1 MITIENS
8 RTNPLTGLGIL
19 KDLESFNINDI
30 DEAIKELEDNIGKS
44 YFGKGWEEKLQV
56 LYSLKK
62 FAETKRLTTEI
73 NKLKEQ
79 LVERLTVLH
88 GKHKAW
94 ATIDNRMSV
103 LHAEGKGKAFVRD
116 GLIIELERFEKGISA
131 FDLVNTD
138 DIHALSSEI
147 GIDPDTLYRGVA
159 EIIAKRQI
167 LSVDEGLKK

>member
-30 DEAIKELEDNIGKS
+30 DEAIQELEDNIGKS

-62 FAETKRLTTEI
+62 FAEKKRLATEI
-73 NKLKEQ
+73 FRLKEQ
-79 LVERLTVLH
+79 LVERLTAIH

-94 ATIDNRMSV
+94 ADVANLV
-103 LHAEGKGKAFVRD
+103 NELQAEDKGREFVRD
-116 GLIIELERFEKGISA
+116 GLKIELERLENGLTA
-131 FDLVNTD
+131 FDLINAD

-159 EIIAKRQI
+159 EIIAKRKSEVI
-167 LSVDEGLKK
+167 E

>member
-30 DEAIKELEDNIGKS
+30 DEAIQELEDKIGKP
-44 YFGKGWEEKLQV
+44 YFGNGWEEKLQV

-62 FAETKRLTTEI
+62 FAEKKRLATEI
-73 NKLKEQ
+73 FRLKEQ
-79 LVERLTVLH
+79 LVERLTAMH

-94 ATIDNRMSV
+94 ADVANLVNS
-103 LHAEGKGKAFVRD
+103 LQAEGKGREFVRD
-116 GLIIELERFEKGISA
+116 GLMIEIERLENCLTA
-131 FDLVNTD
+131 FDLLSAD

-159 EIIAKRQI
+159 EIIAKRKSEVI
-167 LSVDEGLKK
+167 E

>member
-8 RTNPLTGLGIL
+8 RTNPLTGLVIL

-30 DEAIKELEDNIGKS
+30 DEAIQELEDKIGKP
-44 YFGKGWEEKLQV
+44 YFGNGCEEKLQV

-62 FAETKRLTTEI
+62 FAEKKRLATEI
-73 NKLKEQ
+73 FRLKEQ
-79 LVERLTVLH
+79 LVERLTAIH

-94 ATIDNRMSV
+94 ADVANLV
-103 LHAEGKGKAFVRD
+103 NELQAEDKGREFVRD
-116 GLIIELERFEKGISA
+116 GLKIELERLENGLTA
-131 FDLVNTD
+131 FDLINAD

-159 EIIAKRQI
+159 EIIATRKSEVI
-167 LSVDEGLKK
+167 E

>member
-8 RTNPLTGLGIL
+8 RTNPITGIGIL

-30 DEAIKELEDNIGKS
+30 DEAIQELEDNIGKS
-44 YFGKGWEEKLQV
+44 YFGNGWEEKLQV

-62 FAETKRLTTEI
+62 FAEKKRLATEI
-73 NKLKEQ
+73 FRLKEQ
-79 LVERLTVLH
+79 LVERLTAIH

-94 ATIDNRMSV
+94 ADVANLV
-103 LHAEGKGKAFVRD
+103 NELQAEGKGREFVRD
-116 GLIIELERFEKGISA
+116 GLKIELERLENGLTA
-131 FDLVNTD
+131 FDLINAD

-159 EIIAKRQI
+159 EIIAKRKSEVI
-167 LSVDEGLKK
+167 E

>member
-30 DEAIKELEDNIGKS
+30 DEAIQELEDNIGKS

-62 FAETKRLTTEI
+62 FAEKKQLAKEI
-73 NKLKEQ
+73 YTLKEQ
-79 LVERLTVLH
+79 LVERLTAIH

-94 ATIDNRMSV
+94 ADVANLV
-103 LHAEGKGKAFVRD
+103 NELQAEGKGREFVRD
-116 GLIIELERFEKGISA
+116 GLKIELERLENGLTA
-131 FDLVNTD
+131 FDLINAD

-159 EIIAKRQI
+159 EIIAKRKSEVI
-167 LSVDEGLKK
+167 E

>member
-30 DEAIKELEDNIGKS
+30 DEAIQELEDKIGKP
-44 YFGKGWEEKLQV
+44 YFGNGWEEKLQV

-62 FAETKRLTTEI
+62 FAEKKRLATEI
-73 NKLKEQ
+73 FRLKEQ
-79 LVERLTVLH
+79 LVERLTAMH

-94 ATIDNRMSV
+94 ADVANLV
-103 LHAEGKGKAFVRD
+103 NELQAEGKGREFVRD
-116 GLIIELERFEKGISA
+116 GLTIELERLENGLTA
-131 FDLVNTD
+131 FDLLSAD
-138 DIHALSSEI
+138 DIHALSSVI

-159 EIIAKRQI
+159 EIIAKRK
-167 LSVDEGLKK
+167 SEGN

>member
-8 RTNPLTGLGIL
+8 RTNPITGLGIL

-56 LYSLKK
+56 LYLLKK
-62 FAETKRLTTEI
+62 FAEKKRLATEI
-73 NKLKEQ
+73 FRLKEQ
-79 LVERLTVLH
+79 LVERLTAMH

-94 ATIDNRMSV
+94 ADVANLVNS
-103 LHAEGKGKAFVRD
+103 LQAEGKGREFVRD
-116 GLIIELERFEKGISA
+116 GLMIEIERLENCLTA
-131 FDLVNTD
+131 FDLLSAD

-159 EIIAKRQI
+159 EILAKRKSEVI
-167 LSVDEGLKK
+167 E

>member
-1 MITIENS
+1 MITIENN

-30 DEAIKELEDNIGKS
+30 DEAIQELEDNIGKS

-62 FAETKRLTTEI
+62 FAEKKRLATEI
-73 NKLKEQ
+73 FRLKEQ
-79 LVERLTVLH
+79 LVERLTAIH

-94 ATIDNRMSV
+94 ADVANLV
-103 LHAEGKGKAFVRD
+103 NELQAEDKGREFVRD
-116 GLIIELERFEKGISA
+116 GLKIELERLENGLTA
-131 FDLVNTD
+131 FDLINAD

-159 EIIAKRQI
+159 EIIAKRKSEVI
-167 LSVDEGLKK
+167 E

>member
-56 LYSLKK
+56 LYLLKK
-62 FAETKRLTTEI
+62 FAEKKRLATEI
-73 NKLKEQ
+73 FRLKEQ
-79 LVERLTVLH
+79 LVERLTAMH

-94 ATIDNRMSV
+94 ADVANLV
-103 LHAEGKGKAFVRD
+103 NELQAEGKGREFVRD
-116 GLIIELERFEKGISA
+116 GLMIELERLENGLTA
-131 FDLVNTD
+131 FDLLSAD

-159 EIIAKRQI
+159 EIIATRKSEVI
-167 LSVDEGLKK
+167 E

>member
-30 DEAIKELEDNIGKS
+30 DEAIQELEDKIGKS
-44 YFGKGWEEKLQV
+44 YFGDIPKEKLQV

-62 FAETKRLTTEI
+62 FAEKKRLAKEI
-73 NKLKEQ
+73 YTLKEQ

-88 GKHKAW
+88 GKRKAW
-94 ATIDNRMSV
+94 VDVANLVND
-103 LHAEGKGKAFVRD
+103 LQAEGKGREFVRD
-116 GLIIELERFEKGISA
+116 GLMIEIERLENGLTA
-131 FDLVNTD
+131 FDLLSSD
-138 DIHALSSEI
+138 DIHTLSSEI

-159 EIIAKRQI
+159 EIIATRKSEVI
-167 LSVDEGLKK
+167 E

>member
-8 RTNPLTGLGIL
+8 RTNPITGLGIL

-30 DEAIKELEDNIGKS
+30 DEAIQELEDNIGKS
-44 YFGKGWEEKLQV
+44 YFGNGWEEKLQV

-62 FAETKRLTTEI
+62 FAEKKRLATEI
-73 NKLKEQ
+73 FRLKEQ
-79 LVERLTVLH
+79 LVERLTAMN

-94 ATIDNRMSV
+94 ADVANLV
-103 LHAEGKGKAFVRD
+103 NELQAEGKGREFVRD
-116 GLIIELERFEKGISA
+116 GLMIELERLENGLTA
-131 FDLVNTD
+131 FDLLSAD

-159 EIIAKRQI
+159 EIIAKRKSEVI
-167 LSVDEGLKK
+167 E

>member
-62 FAETKRLTTEI
+62 FAEKKRLAKEI
-73 NKLKEQ
+73 YTLKEK

-94 ATIDNRMSV
+94 STVANLLNS
-103 LHAEGKGKAFVRD
+103 LQAEGNGREFVRD
-116 GLIIELERFEKGISA
+116 GLKIEIERLEKGLTA
-131 FDLVNTD
+131 FDLISAD
-138 DIHALSSEI
+138 DIHALSSKI
-147 GIDPDTLYRGVA
+147 GIEQDTLYRGVA
-159 EIIAKRQI
+159 EITATRKSEVI
-167 LSVDEGLKK
+167 E

>member
-30 DEAIKELEDNIGKS
+30 DEAIQELEDNIGKS

-62 FAETKRLTTEI
+62 VAEKKRLATEI
-73 NKLKEQ
+73 FRLKEQ
-79 LVERLTVLH
+79 LVERLTAIH

-94 ATIDNRMSV
+94 ADVANLV
-103 LHAEGKGKAFVRD
+103 NELQAEDKGREFVRD
-116 GLIIELERFEKGISA
+116 GLKIELERLENGLTA
-131 FDLVNTD
+131 FDLINAD

-159 EIIAKRQI
+159 EIIAKRKSEVI
-167 LSVDEGLKK
+167 E

>member
-30 DEAIKELEDNIGKS
+30 DEAIQELEDNIGKS

-62 FAETKRLTTEI
+62 FAEKKQLAKEI
-73 NKLKEQ
+73 YTLKEQ
-79 LVERLTVLH
+79 LVERLTALH
-88 GKHKAW
+88 GKHEAW
-94 ATIDNRMSV
+94 ADVANLV
-103 LHAEGKGKAFVRD
+103 NDLQAEGKGREFVRD
-116 GLIIELERFEKGISA
+116 GLKIELERLENGLTA
-131 FDLVNTD
+131 FDLLSAD

-159 EIIAKRQI
+159 EIIATRKSEVI
-167 LSVDEGLKK
+167 E

>member
-30 DEAIKELEDNIGKS
+30 DEAIQELEDNIGKS

-62 FAETKRLTTEI
+62 FAEKKRLATEI
-73 NKLKEQ
+73 FRLKEQ
-79 LVERLTVLH
+79 LVERFTAIH

-94 ATIDNRMSV
+94 ADVANLV
-103 LHAEGKGKAFVRD
+103 NDLQAEEKGREFVRD
-116 GLIIELERFEKGISA
+116 GLKIELGRLENGLTV
-131 FDLVNTD
+131 FDLINAD

-159 EIIAKRQI
+159 EIIAKRKSEVI
-167 LSVDEGLKK
+167 E

>member
-30 DEAIKELEDNIGKS
+30 DEAIQELEDNIGKS

-62 FAETKRLTTEI
+62 FAEKKRLAKEI
-73 NKLKEQ
+73 YTLKEK

-94 ATIDNRMSV
+94 VDVANLV
-103 LHAEGKGKAFVRD
+103 NELQAEGNGREFVRD
-116 GLIIELERFEKGISA
+116 GLKIEIERLENGLTAFGLLSA
-131 FDLVNTD
+131 D
-138 DIHALSSEI
+138 DILALSSEI
-147 GIDPDTLYRGVA
+147 GTDPDTLYSGVA
-159 EIIAKRQI
+159 EIIAKRKSEVI
-167 LSVDEGLKK
+167 E

>member
-30 DEAIKELEDNIGKS
+30 DEAIQELEDNIGKS
-44 YFGKGWEEKLQV
+44 YFGNVWEEKLKV

-62 FAETKRLTTEI
+62 FAEKKRLATEI
-73 NKLKEQ
+73 FRLKEQ
-79 LVERLTVLH
+79 LVERLTAIH

-94 ATIDNRMSV
+94 ADVANLANS
-103 LHAEGKGKAFVRD
+103 LQAEGKGSEFVRD
-116 GLIIELERFEKGISA
+116 GLKIEIERLGNGLTA
-131 FDLVNTD
+131 FDLLSAD

-147 GIDPDTLYRGVA
+147 GIDPETLYSGVA
-159 EIIAKRQI
+159 EIIATRKSEVI
-167 LSVDEGLKK
+167 E

>member
-30 DEAIKELEDNIGKS
+30 DEAIQELENKIGKS
-44 YFGKGWEEKLQV
+44 YFGNVWEEKLQV

-62 FAETKRLTTEI
+62 FAEKKRLATEI
-73 NKLKEQ
+73 FRLKEQ
-79 LVERLTVLH
+79 LVERLTAMH
-88 GKHKAW
+88 AKHKAW
-94 ATIDNRMSV
+94 ADVANLVNS
-103 LHAEGKGKAFVRD
+103 LQAEGKGREFVRD
-116 GLIIELERFEKGISA
+116 GLMIEIERLENCLTA
-131 FDLVNTD
+131 FDLLSAD

-159 EIIAKRQI
+159 EIIAKRKSEVI
-167 LSVDEGLKK
+167 E